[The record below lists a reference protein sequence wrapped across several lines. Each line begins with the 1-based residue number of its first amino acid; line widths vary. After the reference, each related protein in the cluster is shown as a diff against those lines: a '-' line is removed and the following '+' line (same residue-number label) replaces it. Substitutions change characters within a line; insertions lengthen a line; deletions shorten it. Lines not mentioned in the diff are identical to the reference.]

1 MSDGEQVLTERSVT
15 SAGGSTNEKH
25 PEVLSCVTCRARKL
39 KCDREKPTCARCAKL
54 KSECVYPESR
64 RKPASKRRNVRELE
78 ARLAQV
84 EGLLKDVG
92 KTKATPA
99 VVTATS
105 KPTASVPAVIDV
117 DNGGNISLQP
127 SDPSPG
133 FDTSDPW
140 TGEKF
145 EFDAAFAGQ
154 LFSDNIPPVDIVPEA
169 WASASAN
176 PTFQGLDDPF
186 SGGELFGLGQFEAL
200 PPSELIE
207 ELHELYFTKQ
217 QFMIPIIHKGRY
229 LQSFYSAPHMRPPM
243 GLQYA
248 IWAMASNCDDKYKS
262 YHDVFLQRAR
272 QYMEADE
279 VKGYGEHFLTVG
291 HAQAWA
297 LIATDEARCMMFM
310 RACMSSARCSKL
322 VMMMG
327 LHRLDDDT
335 DAYESPIT
343 PMFPS
348 PADWIELEE
357 RRRILW
363 GAFCID
369 SHASIS
375 TGFPNVLDYS
385 EITTHLPASE
395 EAFNS
400 GNEER
405 APSLHDVFSLGCYST
420 FAGAIVVCH
429 LFNQILRHVHR
440 PTPYDKPDDVENGK
454 FWTRHRDLD
463 NTLSNAFMFLPE
475 RYRLPKNLR
484 NPIAVHIN
492 LNLHAAVI
500 CLHNA
505 ACDKADQF
513 KLPGHLKRSS
523 LDRLSTAAQ
532 EIVNIMKL
540 TAHISLGMK
549 SPLAALSIYCAA
561 SVYVY
566 LATDAKAACH
576 SANLEFLL
584 NCMAAVGQEHFIT
597 RAFLHQAIQDI
608 KVNNLAVSFSLD
620 KWDHLTYNLPP
631 GAAATKHNIPL
642 LARSPVSRGTN
653 YHPPSAKPPGP
664 TPAAPPSAGSSKNS
678 LFVKGRGSGFRGAAG
693 FGHVFGEE
701 DEEDGTSTGAKR
713 KRTATGNQSTS
724 STRPGADVAATSP
737 WPSTQ
742 TNANGSTWEGFASR
756 MKLAHR
762 AGSSSSSSPA
772 SSGLS
777 SATTGGE
784 SMGHKA
790 SLSVQQQE
798 EMECFMQG
806 EEIWDTSA
814 GEPKLGE
821 TSYTGFTQFF
831 RSNTLFTT
839 EEDGTADSWP
849 MLSG

>member
-1 MSDGEQVLTERSVT
+1 MSDDEQVPTGRSVT
-15 SAGGSTNEKH
+15 FAGGSATEKH

-54 KSECVYPESR
+54 KTDCVYPESR

-84 EGLLKDVG
+84 EGLLKEVG
-92 KTKATPA
+92 KAKATPA
-99 VVTATS
+99 VVTTTT
-105 KPTASVPAVIDV
+105 KPAACVPDPIDV
-117 DNGGNISLQP
+117 VNGCNITLQP
-127 SDPSPG
+127 SDPSPELDINDAWAG
-133 FDTSDPW
+133 DD
-140 TGEKF
+140 F
-145 EFDAAFAGQ
+145 EFDVAGQ
-154 LFSDNIPPVDIVPEA
+154 LFGDNIPPVDLVPES
-169 WASASAN
+169 WASTTVN
-176 PTFQGLDDPF
+176 PTFDGLDNAF
-186 SGGELFGLGQFEAL
+186 CGGELFGLGQFETL
-200 PPSELIE
+200 PPAEWIE
-207 ELHELYFTKQ
+207 ELHELYFAKQ
-217 QFMIPIIHKGRY
+217 QLMIPIIHKGRY
-229 LQSFYSAPHMRPPM
+229 LQSFYSAPHKRPPM

-297 LIATDEARCMMFM
+297 LIATDEARCMNFM

-327 LHRLDDDT
+327 LHRLDDNANTYD
-335 DAYESPIT
+335 SPIT
-343 PMFPS
+343 SMFPP

-363 GAFCID
+363 GAFCFD

-375 TGFPNVLDYS
+375 TGFPNVLDHT

-405 APSLHDVFSLGCYST
+405 TPPLHDVFSLGNYST
-420 FAGAIVVCH
+420 FAGAIIVCH

-440 PTPYDKPDDVENGK
+440 PTPYDQPDDVENGK
-454 FWTRHRDLD
+454 FWMRHRDLD

-475 RYRLPKNLR
+475 RFRLPKNLR
-484 NPIAVHIN
+484 NPTAVQIN

-513 KLPGHLKRSS
+513 KLPGHLKKAS

-549 SPLAALSIYCAA
+549 SPLSALSIYCAA

-566 LATDAKAACH
+566 LATDTKGACN

-584 NCMAAVGQEHFIT
+584 NCMAAVGQDHFIT

-608 KVNNLAVSFSLD
+608 KVNNLNVPFALD
-620 KWDHLTYNLPP
+620 KWSHLGYNLPP
-631 GAAATKHNIPL
+631 AAAATKHSIPL
-642 LARSPVSRGTN
+642 LARSPVSRGTQC
-653 YHPPSAKPPGP
+653 HSASAKPPA
-664 TPAAPPSAGSSKNS
+664 TTASAPPDSESSKHNP
-678 LFVKGRGSGFRGAAG
+678 FQKTGASGFRGAAG

-701 DEEDGTSTGAKR
+701 EEGENTCTGAKR
-713 KRTATGNQSTS
+713 KRTTTGNQSA
-724 STRPGADVAATSP
+724 P
-737 WPSTQ
+737 
-742 TNANGSTWEGFASR
+742 
-756 MKLAHR
+756 
-762 AGSSSSSSPA
+762 
-772 SSGLS
+772 
-777 SATTGGE
+777 
-784 SMGHKA
+784 
-790 SLSVQQQE
+790 
-798 EMECFMQG
+798 
-806 EEIWDTSA
+806 
-814 GEPKLGE
+814 
-821 TSYTGFTQFF
+821 
-831 RSNTLFTT
+831 
-839 EEDGTADSWP
+839 
-849 MLSG
+849 